1 MELSEIAR
9 TEELRQARGISERAQ
24 TFERLCGGVLA
35 RDFPGAWHNCA
46 VGLGLAGPVTAG
58 DIAHLI
64 DYYASAGCEPR
75 IEVCP
80 FVDPSLTAELGH
92 AGFRIA
98 DWEMVFF
105 RELDPARPVRPVQGA
120 PADLKLDFVNPADDA
135 AVDRFARVAS
145 SGFAPPGQPFPP
157 EFITLAAN
165 IIRRPRSRGAV
176 AILDGKVV
184 GAGGMEISPPITSLF
199 GLSVLP
205 EFRRR
210 GIQQALI
217 AHRLNYAA
225 SQGAKLATIG
235 GRPGQGTERNV
246 RRMGF
251 QLAYTKVVMTR
262 PGPGLV
268 PVKG

>member
-1 MELSEIAR
+1 MQLTDIAR
-9 TEELRQARGISERAQ
+9 LEELRQARAISELAQ
-24 TFERLCGGVLA
+24 TALPLCGGIMA
-35 RDFPGAWHNCA
+35 RDFPGSWHNCA
-46 VGLGLAGPVTAG
+46 VGAGFDGPVSA
-58 DIAHLI
+58 DDVARLI
-64 DYYASAGCEPR
+64 DFHASAGCEPR
-75 IEVCP
+75 IEVAP
-80 FVDPSLTAELGH
+80 FVDPSLTRELGL
-92 AGFRIA
+92 AGFRVS

-105 RELDPARPVRPVQGA
+105 RELDPDVPVRPVHPTPPG
-120 PADLKLDFVNPADDA
+120 LRLDFVKPADEA
-135 AVDRFARVAS
+135 AVMEFARVAS
-145 SGFAPPGQPFPP
+145 SGFAPPGQTFPP
-157 EFITLAAN
+157 EFIALAAN
-165 IIRRPRSRGAV
+165 VIRRPRSRGAV
-176 AILDGKVV
+176 AILDGRIV
-184 GAGGMEISPPITSLF
+184 GAGGMELSPPVSSLF

-205 EFRRR
+205 DFRRQ

-225 SQGAKLATIG
+225 ANGARLATIG